1 MKKIETI
8 QITKQQ
14 SYALSA
20 QMILF
25 LFIGAAIFQGIVG
38 ETSQSFGLEALAV
51 YLITL
56 IIHEL
61 LHGVGFLLGGARPRF
76 GVGIAGIIPV
86 AYATSSQKL
95 PVKNMLLVACLPFV
109 VLSIVFILLSLIFPA
124 YQNLFMIGF
133 LGNFAGAVGD
143 LWIAS
148 KLWKYL
154 KFKDALILDTKIGTE
169 VFSSDALAVRVGRE
183 STRKSKQH
191 SSFIMISL
199 IGTGA
204 IILVQAIIPLIMV
217 SSGFEGSYQLGS
229 DNFYLFKVSTESAV
243 RSAELN
249 ILPALIGGFIV
260 GTTYVLTNAIGSR
273 KHSA

>member
-8 QITKQQ
+8 QITRQQ

-38 ETSQSFGLEALAV
+38 ETSQSFGFEALAV

-56 IIHEL
+56 VIHEL
-61 LHGVGFLLGGARPRF
+61 LHGLGFLLGGAWPRF
-76 GVGIAGIIPV
+76 GIGIAGIIPV
-86 AYATSSQKL
+86 AYATSDQKL
-95 PVKNMLLVACLPFV
+95 PVKNMLLVAYLPFV
-109 VLSIVFILLSLIFPA
+109 VLSVVFIVLSILFPA

-143 LWIAS
+143 IWIAS

-154 KFKDALILDTKIGTE
+154 KFKDVLILDTKIGTE
-169 VFSSDALAVRVGRE
+169 VFSSNATAAKTGRE
-183 STRKSKQH
+183 STEKSKQR
-191 SSFIMISL
+191 SSFMITAL
-199 IGTGA
+199 IGAGV
-204 IILVQAIIPLIMV
+204 IIMVQAIIPLVMV

-249 ILPALIGGFIV
+249 ILPALIGGVIV
-260 GTTYVLTNAIGSR
+260 GITYVLRNAVGHR
-273 KHSA
+273 MHVP